1 MKLDAV
7 FTLKLDEE
15 LRNDFVAEA
24 AEAHRPASQVVR
36 ELMREYVEKQRRAR
50 EYETF
55 LEEKVASARSS
66 LRAGEGVSNEEVRI
80 NSAARRPDSQ

>member
-80 NSAARRPDSQ
+80 NYAARRPDSQ

>member
-15 LRNDFVAEA
+15 LRNAFVAEA
-24 AEAHRPASQVVR
+24 AKAHRPASQVVR

-55 LEEKVASARSS
+55 LEKKVASARSS
-66 LRAGEGVSNEEVRI
+66 LRAGEGISNEEVRV
-80 NSAARRPDSQ
+80 NYAARRPDSQ

>member
-15 LRNDFVAEA
+15 LRNDFMAEA

-36 ELMREYVEKQRRAR
+36 ELMREYVENQRRAR

-55 LEEKVASARSS
+55 LETKVAAARSS
-66 LRAGEGVSNEEVRI
+66 LKAGEGIDNAEVRVAY
-80 NSAARRPDSQ
+80 AARRADNQ